1 MVTSPDSD
9 DFEIESTEE
18 SSDEEQDQLRYEI
31 SYYPSDMTL
40 KGYQDKWNAEQ
51 LLIPEFQRAYV
62 WDQIRA
68 SKLVESFLLGL
79 PVPGVFLYKERTTN
93 KLLVIDGQQRILSA
107 IRYFEGSFDNRA
119 FQLKNV
125 DTRWKGKTFQ
135 DLLEKDQLQLHDSV
149 LRATVVQQLDPDDN
163 TSVYHIFERLN
174 TGGVKLSPMEIR
186 KCVYSG
192 TFFQL
197 LEILNKN
204 THWQAILGRN
214 DPDKRLRDVEL
225 VLRFLAMRNGWMN
238 YEKPMKKFLNDFMI
252 SKQKLS
258 APETEKIRLMFERTC
273 TDVVQ
278 QLGEKPFHLSPRALN
293 PGMLDAVMV
302 MMSFAREK
310 GITDG
315 GERYRSLR
323 SDETFRETVLTRYTS
338 ETQMVRQRFKH
349 AEQTM
354 LGQR

>member
-1 MVTSPDSD
+1 MATSLDPDG
-9 DFEIESTEE
+9 FEIDATEE

-40 KGYQDKWNAEQ
+40 KGYQDKWSAEQ
-51 LLIPEFQRAYV
+51 LVIPNFQRAYI

-107 IRYFEGSFDNRA
+107 IRYFEGTFDSRA
-119 FQLKNV
+119 FQLKRV
-125 DTRWKGKTFQ
+125 DSRWEGKTFQ
-135 DLLEKDQLQLHDSV
+135 ELLERDQLQLHDSV

-186 KCVYSG
+186 KCVYAG

-197 LEILNKN
+197 LETLNRN
-204 THWQAILGRN
+204 AHWQTILGRT

-225 VLRFLAMRNGWMN
+225 VLRFLAMRDGWRR
-238 YEKPMKKFLNDFMI
+238 YEKPMKSFLNAFMV
-252 SKQKLS
+252 SKQKS
-258 APETEKIRLMFERTC
+258 SETETKEIRLMFEQTC
-273 TDVVQ
+273 ADVVD
-278 QLGEKPFHLSPRALN
+278 QLGEKPFHLRSHALN

-302 MMSFAREK
+302 MMSFAKEK

-315 GERYRSLR
+315 GSRYQTLR
-323 SDETFRETVLTRYTS
+323 SDQTFLDTVLTRYTS
-338 ETQMVRQRFKH
+338 ESQMVKQRFEH
-349 AEQTM
+349 AKQIM
-354 LGQR
+354 LG

>member
-1 MVTSPDSD
+1 MAANPVPGE
-9 DFEIESTEE
+9 FEIEPTEE
-18 SSDEEQDQLRYEI
+18 PFDEQQDQLRYEI

-40 KGYQDKWNAEQ
+40 KGYQDKWDARQ
-51 LLIPEFQRAYV
+51 LVIPDFQRAYV

-107 IRYFEGSFDNRA
+107 IRYFEGKFDSRD
-119 FQLKNV
+119 FELKNV
-125 DTRWKGKTFQ
+125 DARWKGKTFQ
-135 DLLEKDQLQLHDSV
+135 ELLERDRLQLHDSV

-197 LEILNKN
+197 LETLNQN
-204 THWQAILGRN
+204 TDWQAILGRN
-214 DPDKRLRDVEL
+214 GPDKRLRDVEL
-225 VLRFLAMRNGWMN
+225 VLRFLAMRDGWIK
-238 YEKPMKKFLNDFMI
+238 YEKPMKSFLNDFMV
-252 SKQKLS
+252 SKKKLS
-258 APETEKIRLMFERTC
+258 DTETEKISLMFNQTC
-273 TDVVQ
+273 ADVVQ
-278 QLGEKPFHLSPRALN
+278 QLGEKPFHLRPRALN

-315 GERYRSLR
+315 GERYQSLR
-323 SDETFRETVLTRYTS
+323 SDQTFLDAVRTRYTS
-338 ETQMVRQRFKH
+338 ETHVVRQRFEH
-349 AEQTM
+349 AKQIM
-354 LGQR
+354 LG